1 MKEKRQT
8 KGHFNETEEDTK
20 RNMERVGEKKE
31 KERKDMLDNR
41 LISLVMKILIKSWK
55 GYNCTFMPFK
65 NIFV

>member
-20 RNMERVGEKKE
+20 RNMEIVGEKKE

-41 LISLVMKILIKSWK
+41 LISLVMKI
-55 GYNCTFMPFK
+55 
-65 NIFV
+65 